1 MNARISKEKESEA
14 VAKKAA
20 REEKGAA
27 KVRAAQLVVGEL
39 RAMIAALPHGEWPPL
54 GRGHGK
60 LQMKHITG
68 VLDAWQVTNKDR
80 CTGTQAERAA
90 QARTLL
96 EGPAPVMR
104 SLEDGDREDGG
115 EDE

>member
-1 MNARISKEKESEA
+1 MNARIAKEKASDA

-20 REEKGAA
+20 REERGAS

-39 RAMIAALPHGEWPPL
+39 RAMIATLPQGEWPPL
-54 GRGHGK
+54 GRGPGK

-68 VLDAWQVTNKDR
+68 VLDAWQVPNKDR
-80 CTGTQAERAA
+80 SKGTPEVRAA
-90 QARTLL
+90 QARAFL

-104 SLEDGDREDGG
+104 SLEDSDRED
-115 EDE
+115 E